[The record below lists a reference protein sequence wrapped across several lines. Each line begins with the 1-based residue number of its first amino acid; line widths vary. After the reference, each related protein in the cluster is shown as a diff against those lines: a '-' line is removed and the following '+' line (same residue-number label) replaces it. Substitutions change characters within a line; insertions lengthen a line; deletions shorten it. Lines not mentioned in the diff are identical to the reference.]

1 MAAVPT
7 FAFAPGCVQMA
18 LTTVGLAPAP
28 HSGHR
33 RTTRQAATNP
43 ATNPSGS
50 PSSAERRKVEPIKG
64 TSAAHNLCTTNATAM
79 SCCLELHHPSA
90 GRIETPLQL
99 LLMYCL

>member
-7 FAFAPGCVQMA
+7 FAFAPGYVQMA

-33 RTTRQAATNP
+33 RTTAVRQT
-43 ATNPSGS
+43 ATNPSS